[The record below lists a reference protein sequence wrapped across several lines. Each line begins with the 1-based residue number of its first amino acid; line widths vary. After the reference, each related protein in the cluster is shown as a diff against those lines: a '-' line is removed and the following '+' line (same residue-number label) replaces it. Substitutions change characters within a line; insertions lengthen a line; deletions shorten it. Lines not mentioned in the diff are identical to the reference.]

1 MQQPFFTGLK
11 FALSCAI
18 IKKKARS
25 DTVKRLMY
33 AAPKYLAVI
42 AACVAAFFIQQ
53 AFAFA
58 HGGNVASFV
67 DYGGVF
73 RVPDVHIFGLSL
85 YYVLMIFGL
94 LVTIAFALLRAKAF
108 GFGVVTAVLIPVGC
122 VLEGLIGAKL
132 LFGLEKVIVSG
143 SFSAFSMSGQSLFG
157 SVFLTF
163 LLVPLTAK
171 LLKKD
176 TRLLYDYIAPFW
188 ILMLMFVR
196 TGCFLQGCCGAHVYL
211 IDGIPVVPPVQLF
224 EVICDLLI
232 LQACFFMER
241 KYIDWSSGKVGKA
254 GGTLFFLVTMAYSLC
269 RFVLEFVRDSVTV
282 FLGLTFGQF
291 YAIICIS
298 IGLCVIF
305 STRKKK

>member
-58 HGGNVASFV
+58 KGGYVASFV
-67 DYGGVF
+67 EYGGVL

-176 TRLLYDYIAPFW
+176 TDFSLLVMQC
-188 ILMLMFVR
+188 L
-196 TGCFLQGCCGAHVYL
+196 
-211 IDGIPVVPPVQLF
+211 
-224 EVICDLLI
+224 
-232 LQACFFMER
+232 
-241 KYIDWSSGKVGKA
+241 
-254 GGTLFFLVTMAYSLC
+254 
-269 RFVLEFVRDSVTV
+269 
-282 FLGLTFGQF
+282 
-291 YAIICIS
+291 
-298 IGLCVIF
+298 
-305 STRKKK
+305 